1 MRGPVRWVLWD
12 VKDTLLRVRRSVGEQ
27 YCSEASRL
35 GLDLPPSQVEAA
47 FKQAYRRQSK
57 LYPNYGMAQ
66 GLGGHRWWVAVVKDT
81 FSQCGVQ
88 DSTMLDKLSFNLYHN
103 FKHAENWEVF
113 PDSDRTLR
121 SCIAMGLKLGVVS
134 NFDNRLEGILHSCG
148 LLPHFSFLLTSEGA
162 KVAKPDAG
170 IFHQALN
177 RCGEPAS
184 HVSHVGDHY
193 VNDYLTARSL
203 GIRGYLLD
211 RDNNT
216 HHPDVPSRHILS
228 SLDELPAILE
238 QIAER

>member
-1 MRGPVRWVLWD
+1 
-12 VKDTLLRVRRSVGEQ
+12 
-27 YCSEASRL
+27 
-35 GLDLPPSQVEAA
+35 
-47 FKQAYRRQSK
+47 
-57 LYPNYGMAQ
+57 
-66 GLGGHRWWVAVVKDT
+66 
-81 FSQCGVQ
+81 
-88 DSTMLDKLSFNLYHN
+88 
-103 FKHAENWEVF
+103 
-113 PDSDRTLR
+113 
-121 SCIAMGLKLGVVS
+121 MGLKLGVVS

-216 HHPDVPSRHILS
+216 HRHDVPSRHILS